1 MGAVA
6 LCIRFAREARGIKRG
21 DKVRVRVRGKLH
33 AKHAKRNTK
42 ENV

>member
-21 DKVRVRVRGKLH
+21 DKVRVRGKLH
-33 AKHAKRNTK
+33 AKHAKRNIK